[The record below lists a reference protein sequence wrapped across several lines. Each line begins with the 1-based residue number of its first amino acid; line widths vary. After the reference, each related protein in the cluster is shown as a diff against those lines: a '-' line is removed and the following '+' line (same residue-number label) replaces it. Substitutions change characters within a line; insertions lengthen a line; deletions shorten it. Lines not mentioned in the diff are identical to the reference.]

1 VLAVT
6 PRPPWNGSDRIR
18 TGTLSPDKRALSA
31 LSYAPKLRRWDSNP
45 RSRAHEAR
53 EDGRSSTALG
63 LAGRTR
69 TCDLRFPKPVGC
81 QTPLRPVE
89 EPPAGLEPAASGLR
103 IRRHPVSTTGARE
116 APAAG
121 IEPAIS
127 RVTTARLTDSTTPE
141 RTETAGLE
149 PARRQAALRR
159 SKALPSQTRP
169 CLQRKERE
177 SNPQGPSRPTR
188 FRNGIPR
195 LWQSFPMAP
204 AGVEPA
210 TSRLRVGR
218 SAELSYGAVMP
229 CSRFPGARRGQ
240 SPEPAREARVAGRD
254 RTCGAPRFRRALY
267 RLSYGHEK

>member
-1 VLAVT
+1 V
-6 PRPPWNGSDRIR
+6 PK
-18 TGTLSPDKRALSA
+18 TGGV
-31 LSYAPKLRRWDSNP
+31 
-45 RSRAHEAR
+45 AR
-53 EDGRSSTALG
+53 LPYS
-63 LAGRTR
+63 
-69 TCDLRFPKPVGC
+69 
-81 QTPLRPVE
+81 QTK
-89 EPPAGLEPAASGLR
+89 EPPAGVEPAASGLR

-177 SNPQGPSRPTR
+177 SNPQGPSGPTR

-210 TSRLRVGR
+210 TSRLRVGC
-218 SAELSYGAVMP
+218 SAELSYGALMP
-229 CSRFPGARRGQ
+229 CSRFPGASLRARMPVGRCCAARPAGRRVRSGARRGQ

-267 RLSYGHEK
+267 RLSYGHQK

>member
-1 VLAVT
+1 ML
-6 PRPPWNGSDRIR
+6 PYS
-18 TGTLSPDKRALSA
+18 
-31 LSYAPKLRRWDSNP
+31 
-45 RSRAHEAR
+45 
-53 EDGRSSTALG
+53 
-63 LAGRTR
+63 
-69 TCDLRFPKPVGC
+69 
-81 QTPLRPVE
+81 QTK

-141 RTETAGLE
+141 RHLYCRDTLSSSPRASPWGFTFFAPRRKTETAGLE

-177 SNPQGPSRPTR
+177 SNPQGPSGPTR

-210 TSRLRVGR
+210 TSRLRVGC

-229 CSRFPGARRGQ
+229 CSRFPGASLRARMPVGRCCAARPAGRRVRSGARRGQ

-267 RLSYGHEK
+267 RLSYGHQK